1 MIHTTNQ
8 PITRRQRKRQERK
21 AGFVD
26 IAYSIVENE
35 GLDRLT
41 MPKLAKAA
49 DVAVGGLYRYF
60 DSKEALIAAL
70 QIRASRSFVDFVDR
84 RLDALDSAD
93 PLDVVRSIVLA
104 WPEFLT
110 ESPEEHFL
118 LDSSLSSPDVLL
130 SDEDAL
136 EVAQGLRPVF
146 QRCATALGEAARL
159 GLLSMGDAQ
168 LRTHA
173 LWAAVHG
180 VGHFSKRDRLL
191 PERLHAARV
200 REELIGVLLAGW
212 GADSQ
217 VLG

>member
-1 MIHTTNQ
+1 MIHDTNQ
-8 PITRRQRKRQERK
+8 PTTRRQRKRQERK
-21 AGFVD
+21 AAFVD
-26 IAYSIVENE
+26 IAYVIVENE

-41 MPKLAKAA
+41 MPKLAKEA

-60 DSKEALIAAL
+60 DGKEALIAAL

-84 RLDALDSAD
+84 RLEALGAAG
-93 PLDVVRSIVLA
+93 PLDVVRAIVMA
-104 WPEFLT
+104 WSEFLT

-118 LDSSLSSPDVLL
+118 LDSSLSSPAVLL

-159 GLLSMGDAQ
+159 GLLEKGDAQ

-180 VGHFSKRDRLL
+180 VGHFTKRNRLL

-200 REELIGVLLAGW
+200 REELIRTLLVGW
-212 GADSQ
+212 GAELSA
-217 VLG
+217 